1 MRQFRQRLLRILR
14 TGGLKVVSVPQPNPE
29 LDLLVNEIA
38 ELRQSDKI
46 DAELAALKAR
56 LNREG

>member
-1 MRQFRQRLLRILR
+1 MGQ
-14 TGGLKVVSVPQPNPE
+14 GGKSLE
-29 LDLLVNEIA
+29 DEIA